1 MKTYR
6 LRAISRNF
14 LSQSLTVFCAIFCAS
29 LISLSVSAQ
38 DPPAAQSNTIDI
50 QSIVA
55 RPIPT
60 RTVGLEPGKIKKWS
74 LRDAIMT
81 ALENNVEID
90 LERENVRM
98 IQYDLIGAQGFYD
111 PTATSRIFYNNSG
124 RATATRDQGLTEG
137 NTITSKSLQY
147 NFGMFK
153 NFERWGSSLQ
163 ADFNNTRASS
173 NQSTLDTEYNNAIAF
188 TFVQP

>member
-60 RTVGLEPGKIKKWS
+60 STVGLEPGKIKKWS

-81 ALENNVEID
+81 ELENNVEID
-90 LERENVRM
+90 LAREHVGM
-98 IQYDLIGAQGFYD
+98 IKNDLIEAHALYN
-111 PTATSRIFYNNSG
+111 PTATSR
-124 RATATRDQGLTEG
+124 
-137 NTITSKSLQY
+137 
-147 NFGMFK
+147 
-153 NFERWGSSLQ
+153 
-163 ADFNNTRASS
+163 
-173 NQSTLDTEYNNAIAF
+173 TLHH
-188 TFVQP
+188 